1 MLHEVCYH
9 PCDMARTMVRCEG
22 RYVGRPWL
30 GRASAGGPVFRGACQ
45 YTAMI
50 VKIQMTTMTTTTT
63 TTTSDYFTVVLRACE
78 GVTYLSP
85 FSTAVPIYLGTNH
98 SNSK

>member
-1 MLHEVCYH
+1 MWGGRGSGVRRRA
-9 PCDMARTMVRCEG
+9 ARS
-22 RYVGRPWL
+22 
-30 GRASAGGPVFRGACQ
+30 SAGHAS
-45 YTAMI
+45 TAMI
-50 VKIQMTTMTTTTT
+50 VKIQMTTTTTT

-78 GVTYLSP
+78 GVTYLLSP